1 MGNIISGVFHSIKNA
16 GFSLLAKRELH
27 MENKKMPTEAGSC
40 ALLNS
45 KHLNGRRLRYERAC
59 NLPQPR
65 LQGLKKPWG
74 RE

>member
-1 MGNIISGVFHSIKNA
+1 
-16 GFSLLAKRELH
+16 